1 MSPSLDDLRRLT
13 ADGIGGKITT
23 GHSLMG
29 QPTFPAPP
37 EAISTKGLVLRR
49 PRLPDANDI
58 FDSYAADPEV
68 TRYVTWRP
76 YRNRSEVAPFLQSR
90 LARWDSG
97 EEFSWAITRA
107 EEDRVIG
114 MIGCRVREQA
124 ADIGYVMSRKYW
136 NRGYITEAA
145 KAVVDWAGN
154 LEFIYRVWA
163 VCDVENKASARVL
176 EKVGMQRE
184 GTLRRYI
191 VHPNVSPEP
200 RDCFVYSKVR

>member
-1 MSPSLDDLRRLT
+1 MESLT
-13 ADGIGGKITT
+13 
-23 GHSLMG
+23 G
-29 QPTFPAPP
+29 QPTLPAAPD
-37 EAISTKGLVLRR
+37 AISTKGLVLRR
-49 PRLPDANDI
+49 PRLSDANDI

-68 TRYVTWRP
+68 MRYVTWRP
-76 YRNRSEVAPFLQSR
+76 YGNRSEVAPFLQSR

-114 MIGCRVREQA
+114 MIGCRVREHA

-154 LEFIYRVWA
+154 LELIYRVWA
-163 VCDVENKASARVL
+163 VCDVENKPSTRVL

-200 RDCFVYSKVR
+200 RDCFVYSKIR